1 MNETSSTLKI
11 IEVSNKRWI
20 YWGEYNLVFQ
30 YSQPLM
36 NVLRSYETGISEKE
50 ILQIQD
56 DGIKE
61 ELRKVFENVEMVRNK
76 RDDLNIY
83 LNSIEKENWDKD
95 KYLLGVLF
103 EVSNDCNLRCTYC
116 YGQGGNYG
124 ASRCLMNSKTLKKSL
139 EYCFKRFTPNEKISI
154 VFFGGEPLINSKII
168 FEAVEAINAFAS
180 KNGNTVRY
188 SVTTNGTILN
198 TELLNLFQKNDFIVT
213 VIIDGGEL
221 IQNRNRPFAT
231 GKGSYDVISKNV
243 EVMLKN
249 RIRLIARI
257 TLTGPNIKNLSTA
270 VEDIWNIGFNDVT
283 FELVSTDSEELS
295 VSTRDI
301 DDFKKQINILSDI
314 TFNNIVS
321 NKRGRLKKLTDYVFD
336 IRNVKL
342 GQTCS
347 YNSHRGIVISSNGD
361 FYRCHRLLEQKQ
373 FCVGNTSESIN
384 WERFICKCSYDK
396 YCSGCWGKN
405 ICARCAQE
413 NYEYTG
419 DLEKPD
425 LLRCEF
431 KKIVM
436 EAGIKLFIRLWIHD
450 NSN

>member
-1 MNETSSTLKI
+1 MC
-11 IEVSNKRWI
+11 
-20 YWGEYNLVFQ
+20 Q
-30 YSQPLM
+30 Y
-36 NVLRSYETGISEKE
+36 
-50 ILQIQD
+50 
-56 DGIKE
+56 
-61 ELRKVFENVEMVRNK
+61 
-76 RDDLNIY
+76 
-83 LNSIEKENWDKD
+83 
-95 KYLLGVLF
+95 
-103 EVSNDCNLRCTYC
+103 
-116 YGQGGNYG
+116 
-124 ASRCLMNSKTLKKSL
+124 
-139 EYCFKRFTPNEKISI
+139 
-154 VFFGGEPLINSKII
+154 
-168 FEAVEAINAFAS
+168 
-180 KNGNTVRY
+180 
-188 SVTTNGTILN
+188 
-198 TELLNLFQKNDFIVT
+198 
-213 VIIDGGEL
+213 
-221 IQNRNRPFAT
+221 
-231 GKGSYDVISKNV
+231 
-243 EVMLKN
+243 
-249 RIRLIARI
+249 
-257 TLTGPNIKNLSTA
+257 
-270 VEDIWNIGFNDVT
+270 
-283 FELVSTDSEELS
+283 
-295 VSTRDI
+295 TRDI